1 MAVYTKKSDNV
12 AAIQFSPAS
21 NVSMESWFGYTF
33 YYQILRWY
41 DTVTQEV
48 FTTEQT
54 GENIINVLQIL
65 IGGEYQLVFPSDY
78 VYRTLDSTQL
88 NIMSETAFTAMYQD
102 HISLHSM

>member
-1 MAVYTKKSDNV
+1 MMYTKKSENTS
-12 AAIQFSPAS
+12 AIQFSPAA

-41 DTVTQEV
+41 DTQTQEV

-65 IGGEYQLVFPSDY
+65 INGEYVLVFPSDY

-88 NIMSETAFTAMYQD
+88 NVMSETEFVSTYQD